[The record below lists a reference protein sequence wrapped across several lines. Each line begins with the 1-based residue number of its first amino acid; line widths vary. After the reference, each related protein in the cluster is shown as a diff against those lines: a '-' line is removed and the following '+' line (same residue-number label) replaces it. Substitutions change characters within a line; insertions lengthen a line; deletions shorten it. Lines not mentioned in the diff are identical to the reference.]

1 MKRNRITSAL
11 LAFFMVFSLIGMLAQ
26 PAYAVK
32 AKDVGITVSNPTRS
46 YSKENGTY
54 GMKITLYNNS
64 ESKVIM
70 GAYLYNAD
78 GKKLASWTNKDKYY
92 SVKSGEKKTINF
104 TTNYNKFSGD
114 TFIFQLSVKG
124 YDLYNWDKGYYE
136 DIVFKWKWTITREE
150 ACTPSIS
157 FKKMTFRTLD
167 DGRVVPRINIK
178 CKNIKGQ
185 SLRMYI
191 YDEYGDLV
199 YDSGTG
205 KKRTKNEEDYWYSWG
220 GKVDGQQYPDG
231 YYIVKVVSSGGLS
244 IKQKF
249 YFDFPYNNK

>member
-1 MKRNRITSAL
+1 MKRNRIISAL
-11 LAFFMVFSLIGMLAQ
+11 LTFFLVFSLIGVLIQ

-46 YSKENGTY
+46 YNKEDGTY

-70 GAYLYNAD
+70 AAYLYNAD

-92 SVKSGEKKTINF
+92 SVKSGENITINF
-104 TTNYNKFSGD
+104 STNYNKFSGD
-114 TFIFQLSVKG
+114 SFTFLLSVKG

-157 FKKMTFRTLD
+157 FKKMTYCALD
-167 DGRVVPRINIK
+167 DGRIVPRINVK
-178 CKNIKGQ
+178 CKNLKGQ
-185 SLRMYI
+185 TLKAYI
-191 YDEYGDLV
+191 YDDYGDLV
-199 YDSGTG
+199 YEYSTS
-205 KKRTKNEEDYWYSWG
+205 KKRTSNNEEYRYTFSG
-220 GKVDGQQYPDG
+220 AVNGQLYPDG
-231 YYIVKVVSSGGLS
+231 YYVVKVVTSGGLS